1 MPKVSV
7 CVPIYNVE
15 KYIEKC
21 ARSLFEQTLD
31 DIEYIFVN
39 DCTPDNSLDILQR
52 VLDEY
57 PQRKSQVLIISHDA
71 NKGIASVRNTGLKQ
85 ATAKYLIYC
94 DGDDWVEPD
103 MYQKLY
109 EKAEDCGAD
118 MVWCNYD
125 TTLDPIQKFSPTTE
139 VQLSGEEYIKL
150 ICLGQFHGSTCNKL
164 IKKDIYDKYS
174 LSFPDGYNMMED
186 VTVIF
191 QILHYAQKIINVP
204 QILYHY
210 VQHGDSI
217 TRAPHV
223 IDIIQN
229 VSKISRFYTEHYK
242 GNQGMIQY
250 LYWYQQCNKFNLI
263 SSNSISYTEFRSLW
277 KEASKVRLILS
288 NPVLKWYNKLIY
300 IGLCYNITL
309 LFKCKQRLV
318 NIIH

>member
-39 DCTPDNSLDILQR
+39 DCTPDNSIGILRR
-52 VLDEY
+52 VMDEY
-57 PQRKSQVLIISHDA
+57 PQRRSQVLIISHDT
-71 NKGIASVRNTGLKQ
+71 NKGIASVRNTGLKK

-109 EKAEDCGAD
+109 EKAEDSGAD

-125 TTLDPIQKFSPTTE
+125 TTFDPIQKFSPTTE

-164 IKKDIYDKYS
+164 IKKDIYDKHS

-186 VTVIF
+186 VTIIF
-191 QILHYAQKIINVP
+191 QILYYSQKIINVP

-229 VSKISRFYTEHYK
+229 VSKISRFYTEHYT
-242 GNQGMIQY
+242 GNQDMIQY
-250 LYWYQQCNKFNLI
+250 LYWYQQYNKFNLI
-263 SSNSISYTEFRSLW
+263 SINGISYAEFRSLW
-277 KEASKVRLILS
+277 KESSEVGQILS
-288 NPVLKWYNKLIY
+288 NPILKWYNKLIY
-300 IGLCYNITL
+300 IGLCNNITL
-309 LFKCKQRLV
+309 LFKCKRRLA